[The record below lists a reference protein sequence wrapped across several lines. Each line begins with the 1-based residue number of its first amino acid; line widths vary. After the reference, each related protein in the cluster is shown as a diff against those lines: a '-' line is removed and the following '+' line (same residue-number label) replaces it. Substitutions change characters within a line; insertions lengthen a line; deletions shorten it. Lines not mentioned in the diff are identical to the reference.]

1 MYLSFFGL
9 KERPFSIA
17 PDPRYLFM
25 SQRHKEA
32 LAHLAYGIRHGA
44 GFVLLTGEVGTGKT
58 TICRQI
64 LRKLPSDTRLA
75 FILNPMLNALE
86 LLATLCDEL
95 GIDYDRQQVSLKQL
109 TDNLTRFLL
118 QCHQDSI
125 NVVLMIDEAQN
136 LAPEVLEQI
145 RLLTN
150 LETDQR
156 KLLQIILVGQP
167 ELQELLAR
175 KDLRQLAQ
183 RVTARYHLRP
193 LNEEETRAYILH
205 RLRIAGATHPLLTK
219 QAIRAIYLHSEG
231 IPRLINNLC
240 DRAMMAAFTAE
251 HKQVGAKHVA
261 LAAKEAMPIES
272 QEKAHPLTLVPRWM
286 QVSALMLVLAIGFF
300 IGQLNVDSAP
310 QASTIPLSPTRS
322 SPKMLSNGSEN
333 QPEASAQH
341 VWSNRNQLFH
351 EVVGTNAMD
360 ASGVQANKVLAS
372 RWALDYDDI
381 IHGDFCHYV
390 SDYRLKC
397 QEGFDSWDNLLELNR
412 PANLLIEDSEG
423 HSSWITLHRV
433 QDDRVE
439 IESINGRRWI
449 EKDWLL
455 ALWSREYRLLW
466 QAPPGY
472 SRALKL
478 GDSGADVDWLVERI
492 AFVYQDP
499 SIKERTSFD
508 DLLQQKVI
516 DFQRRHGLKS
526 DGIAGMNTLMKL
538 NLSTTQGI
546 PRLR

>member
-64 LRKLPSDTRLA
+64 LRKLPEDTRLA
-75 FILNPMLNALE
+75 FILNPMLDAIE

-95 GIDYDRQQVSLKQL
+95 GVEYDNNEYSLKQL

-118 QCHQDSI
+118 QCHQDGI

-193 LNEEETRAYILH
+193 LNEEETRAYIVH
-205 RLRIAGATHPLLTK
+205 RLRIAGSQYPVFSK
-219 QAIRAIYLHSEG
+219 QAIRAVFLHSEG

-240 DRAMMAAFTAE
+240 DRAMMAAFSAE
-251 HKQVGAKHVA
+251 NKNVNHKHVS
-261 LAAKEAMPIES
+261 LAAKEALPIE
-272 QEKAHPLTLVPRWM
+272 QQIKPNPLLFLPKWAIAGTVVFVLALGFGLG
-286 QVSALMLVLAIGFF
+286 QVSFGSKESSKEENNLPTIGK
-300 IGQLNVDSAP
+300 IS
-310 QASTIPLSPTRS
+310 
-322 SPKMLSNGSEN
+322 
-333 QPEASAQH
+333 QPEIKPTNGWQS
-341 VWSNRNQLFH
+341 RNDLFH
-351 EVVGTNAMD
+351 EVVGANAMD
-360 ASGVQANKVLAS
+360 ENGIHANKALAT
-372 RWALDYDDI
+372 RWALSYDEVV
-381 IHGDFCHYV
+381 HGDFCRYV
-390 SDYRLKC
+390 SDFRLKC
-397 QEGFDSWDNLLELNR
+397 ETGLATWENLAEFNR
-412 PANLLIEDSEG
+412 PAKLLIEDSDG
-423 HSSWITLHRV
+423 HRSWITLHTI
-433 QDDRVE
+433 DKNRVE
-439 IESINGRRWI
+439 VESLNGRRWI
-449 EKDWLL
+449 DKDWLL
-455 ALWSREYRLLW
+455 ALWTREYQILW
-466 QAPPGY
+466 QAPPAY
-472 SRALKL
+472 RRPLKL
-478 GDSGADVDWLVERI
+478 GDSGADVDWLTERI

-499 SIKERTSFD
+499 TIKQVKVFD
-508 DLLQQKVI
+508 HYLQDMLM
-516 DFQRRHGLKS
+516 DFQQRHGLKA
-526 DGIAGMNTLMKL
+526 DGIAGMNTLIQL
-538 NLSTTQGI
+538 NSSTTEGI

>member
-64 LRKLPSDTRLA
+64 LRKLPDDTRLA

-95 GIDYDRQQVSLKQL
+95 GVDYDHQQISLKQL

-118 QCHQDSI
+118 QCHQDGV

-167 ELQELLAR
+167 ELQQLLAR

-193 LNEEETRAYILH
+193 LNEDETRAYILH
-205 RLRIAGATHPLLTK
+205 RLRIAGANHPIFTR
-219 QAIRAIYLHSEG
+219 QAIHAVYRYSQG

-240 DRAMMAAFTAE
+240 DRAMMAAFSAE
-251 HKQVGAKHVA
+251 NKQITQKHVT
-261 LAAKEAMPIES
+261 LAAREAMPMEV
-272 QEKAHPLTLVPRWM
+272 QEKSQPLASVPRW
-286 QVSALMLVLAIGFF
+286 VLASGIVAVLAIGIA
-300 IGQLNVDSAP
+300 IGQFSQDS
-310 QASTIPLSPTRS
+310 QAKPAQQPLVKSTIGLPS
-322 SPKMLSNGSEN
+322 SNTAG
-333 QPEASAQH
+333 
-341 VWSNRNQLFH
+341 WSSRNQLFH
-351 EVVGTNAMD
+351 DVVGANAMD
-360 ASGVQANKVLAS
+360 TSGHQANKVLAS
-372 RWALDYDDI
+372 RWKLDYDERVD
-381 IHGDFCHYV
+381 GDFCLYV
-390 SDYRLKC
+390 RDYRLKC
-397 QEGFDSWDNLLELNR
+397 HEGLDSWDNLLQLNR
-412 PANLLIEDSEG
+412 PTNVLIEDSEG
-423 HSSWITLHRV
+423 HSSWITLHQV
-433 QDDRVE
+433 QQDRVE

-449 EKDWLL
+449 DRDWLL
-455 ALWSREYRLLW
+455 ALWSRQFRLLW

-472 SRALKL
+472 EHPLKL
-478 GDSGADVDWLVERI
+478 GDAGPDVEWLVTRI
-492 AFVYQDP
+492 AFVFQDP
-499 SIKERTSFD
+499 SLNDHQVFD
-508 DLLQQKVI
+508 QLIQQKVM
-516 DFQRRHGLKS
+516 DFQQRHGLKA

-538 NLSTTQGI
+538 NLATTEGI